1 MILFAKAVGC
11 SAVPRAGS
19 ASYLRARRRMVGAL
33 LIVLCA
39 GPLGS
44 VVAAADPQ
52 PVAPRP
58 DPAPVTGDVMTVPTA
73 AAAQGCGRFQDALRV
88 ASAHYNSFAYAIAG
102 NGTHVDYR
110 DPQVRSDNTDGRAAL
125 RAAAGEARAA
135 AATAGLAPEI
145 AAAMRDWS
153 WQAIKLTLAMGLRGD
168 GDTLNRT
175 AGDLNRHAEAAR
187 MACARAG
194 AGPARR
200 R

>member
-1 MILFAKAVGC
+1 
-11 SAVPRAGS
+11 
-19 ASYLRARRRMVGAL
+19 MVGAL
-33 LIVLCA
+33 LIVLGA

-44 VVAAADPQ
+44 VVAADPQ

-73 AAAQGCGRFQDALRV
+73 AAAQGCGRFQDALRG
-88 ASAHYNSFAYAIAG
+88 ASGHYNSFAYAIAG

-110 DPQVRSDNTDGRAAL
+110 DPQVRSDNTDGPAAL

-135 AATAGLAPEI
+135 AA

-175 AGDLNRHAEAAR
+175 ASDLNRNAEAAR
-187 MACARAG
+187 MACAQAG